1 VTSER
6 PTTTATAVGRSLV
19 SLLGETRATIV
30 EDLRRAVT
38 APSPSSPTYLGISE
52 VATRRHLAVLE
63 DEGWSPRGPSTRG
76 GAARRPATT

>member
-30 EDLRRAVT
+30 EDLRREADRSV
-38 APSPSSPTYLGISE
+38 AEFADMLGIS
-52 VATRRHLAVLE
+52 
-63 DEGWSPRGPSTRG
+63 
-76 GAARRPATT
+76 